1 MNILSVYYLYSYS
14 YSYYYENV
22 FNSNVPILSPTF
34 MTNETQNN
42 LDSIFNNTN
51 EPTISPSIKY
61 INPTSSPTPQPTSS
75 PTPQPTS
82 HPSPDPTSSP
92 TTYSTQG
99 PTKYPTT
106 SHIIYND
113 HSEHTSSSKRTFPS
127 MGYSLVCFPLLTRF
141 TISNI
146 IYHFMCV
153 FGIVLGEKLYV
164 S

>member
-61 INPTSSPTPQPTSS
+61 INPSSSPTPQPTSS

>member
-61 INPTSSPTPQPTSS
+61 INPTSSPTPQ